1 MTLLSVNINK
11 IALLRNSRGTGTP
24 DLVEGARLALA
35 GGAQGLTV
43 HPRADER
50 HITMADVSTIAAM
63 DEVREGRVEFNVEGD
78 LRPDLIDLVDLHDD
92 ALHARRHRAA
102 HSLADAARHRD
113 MIVLDHRCV
122 IEAHAMIGRAA
133 LAGRIFLQ
141 HAQAGD
147 GLAGIE

>member
-78 LRPDLIDLVDLHDD
+78 LAPI
-92 ALHARRHRAA
+92 
-102 HSLADAARHRD
+102 
-113 MIVLDHRCV
+113 
-122 IEAHAMIGRAA
+122 
-133 LAGRIFLQ
+133 
-141 HAQAGD
+141 
-147 GLAGIE
+147 